1 MGPGEMGEP
10 GWNPLL
16 QRGMD
21 VAIDDEY
28 NRVSSM
34 SVDGSL
40 DLANPAA
47 DPIGTGAILDHLH
60 ICPMLAVV
68 PDNPDAGCEFM
79 PMAIADAM
87 YEAIAAIGNKKSE
100 YSADY
105 VYKLKTDFELPVDP
119 VMRKAALLGS
129 FCKGRMF
136 RDVSRAAYTNDIFN
150 VNVVAG
156 YYYELREVFCGG
168 QSSPILQ
175 PFQGI
180 AVRSMSASAEQL
192 RVLEETYQSGV
203 EVCWANFTP
212 AFNVDLLQSPV
223 AGNVMF
229 RIKCDVSADPAR
241 ETMAPESMKSWYFP
255 ASVREHSAFPEEDE
269 IIFPPYSPM
278 RCTCTKVVAGQLVV
292 DLEYIAA
299 STNRVEPGD
308 EIVSARTV
316 EELAPNTPSDAACAP
331 ADVTCSAAEVA
342 PPSGD

>member
-1 MGPGEMGEP
+1 MG
-10 GWNPLL
+10 
-16 QRGMD
+16 
-21 VAIDDEY
+21 
-28 NRVSSM
+28 VSAVP
-34 SVDGSL
+34 VDGSL

-68 PDNPDAGCEFM
+68 PDNPDAGCKFM

-119 VMRKAALLGS
+119 AMRKAALLGS

-136 RDVSRAAYTNDIFN
+136 RDVSRAAYTNDAFN

-168 QSSPILQ
+168 QSTPILQ
-175 PFQGI
+175 PFHGT

-203 EVCWANFTP
+203 EVCWANFTA
-212 AFNVDLLQSPV
+212 AFNVDLLQSPL

-229 RIKCDVSADPAR
+229 RIKCGVSADPAVAP
-241 ETMAPESMKSWYFP
+241 ESVAPESMKAWYFP
-255 ASVREHSAFPEEDE
+255 ASVREYSAFPEEEE

-292 DLEYIAA
+292 DLEHVPAA
-299 STNRVEPGD
+299 ISRVEPGG
-308 EIVSARTV
+308 EMTSARTV
-316 EELAPNTPSDAACAP
+316 EELVASDAAGA
-331 ADVTCSAAEVA
+331 TAAEVTCA
-342 PPSGD
+342 AVEATPP